1 MSGEEYVCI
10 QRDCVLLSKR
20 FLLLLDLLFLFGSLT
35 SSLIGW
41 CGLVW
46 FDLVWLVLK
55 TNLRFNCVFF

>member
-1 MSGEEYVCI
+1 
-10 QRDCVLLSKR
+10 VLLSKR

-46 FDLVWLVLK
+46 FGLVWFGLVSTK
-55 TNLRFNCVFF
+55 NKS